1 MTAHDEPQAPVRIDP
16 AKSNTSGEGLIEE
29 LDSMPLTNMLN
40 PWRKSDRTVGALCAI
55 PICIL
60 IGMTALMVSA
70 CNIVGPAAYL
80 IEGPVKADAVYT
92 LPEKKVVVFVD
103 DRSSIIPR
111 VRLRRILAERT
122 TNELLRNQRLVPSAV
137 QPDAAVRV
145 AQTEDVSHLL
155 SIDEIGRRVGAEII
169 IYVRPRAFAI
179 SSAGLPKPMAACSI
193 KVIDCQTGH
202 RLFPTGDE
210 GRDYMVTATM
220 AAKTGSRYKDAQAVA
235 ELEETLAD
243 FTGLRIA
250 QIFYPH
256 EANPLDGEVSK

>member
-1 MTAHDEPQAPVRIDP
+1 MTL
-16 AKSNTSGEGLIEE
+16 TS
-29 LDSMPLTNMLN
+29 TVN
-40 PWRKSDRTVGALCAI
+40 PFRKSDRLPRALSAI
-55 PICIL
+55 SICVL
-60 IGMTALMVSA
+60 IGMTVLTQSA

-80 IEGPVKADAVYT
+80 IEGPVKTDALYT
-92 LPEKKVVVFVD
+92 LPEKKIVVFVD

-111 VRLRRILAERT
+111 VRLRRILTERT

-137 QPDAAVRV
+137 QPDAAARV
-145 AQTEDVSHLL
+145 AQTEDASHLL

-169 IYVRPRAFAI
+169 IYVRPRAFSI

-193 KVIDCQTGH
+193 KVIDCQTGK

-210 GRDYMVTATM
+210 GGDYMLTATM
-220 AAKTGSRYKDAQAVA
+220 AVKTGSRYKDAQAVA